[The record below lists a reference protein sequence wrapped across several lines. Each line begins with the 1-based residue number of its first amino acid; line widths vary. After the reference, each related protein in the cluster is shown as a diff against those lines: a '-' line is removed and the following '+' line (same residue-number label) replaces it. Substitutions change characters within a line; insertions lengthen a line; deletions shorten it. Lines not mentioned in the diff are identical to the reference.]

1 MIRCLAISAAGLLA
15 LFTMGPANAAD
26 VLARYSI
33 VAHDPI
39 NDKTVLLARAVVD
52 GDDAAC
58 PALSIDGAQTDMS
71 VRLNPDAAR
80 FPVTVC
86 EAVAPLGS
94 AVMLAGNDLPTV
106 AGYDA
111 GDLRVTVFGDSGCKG
126 SPRQDC
132 ATQWPF
138 AGIAEHAAATTPD
151 LVIQVGDLDYLGTP
165 RTDAQGDTSYDG
177 CIQPDGAVT
186 SLAHLSDWST
196 WRDDVFTP
204 AKPLFDA
211 APWVVARGNHAL
223 CSRGGQG
230 WFYLFDPH
238 STLLDPYHAAPRCD
252 APIVTTD
259 PYPLRVG
266 ELSMIVIDN
275 SNGCDNKD
283 WQGQAGWDYQTRLF
297 APVIDRVAQLAR
309 ELPGPVWVVTHRPFW
324 AAVRFED
331 DGELFGGS
339 LAWQL
344 ALRASLGGALPDNV
358 ALVVSGHVHDFEALV
373 FDGAR
378 PPQLIAGMGGVSL
391 DKNYISR
398 PVDVEVDGLSA
409 TGWITA
415 TPDAQH
421 SFGYLDITLQD
432 AANWRGRLQAF
443 QPDGQT
449 AGVDLVTC
457 AMPVRDGVLCS
468 PP

>member
-1 MIRCLAISAAGLLA
+1 MIRCLAVSLAGLLIIFA
-15 LFTMGPANAAD
+15 TGPANAAD
-26 VLARYSI
+26 VLARYAL
-33 VAHDPI
+33 VAHDPV
-39 NDKTVLLARAVVD
+39 NDRTVLLVRAVVD
-52 GDDAAC
+52 GDGASC
-58 PALSIDGAQTDMS
+58 PALGIDGKSATMTT
-71 VRLNPDAAR
+71 RLNPDTAR

-86 EAVAPLGS
+86 EAVAPLS
-94 AVMLAGNDLPTV
+94 STVRLAGDDVPTM
-106 AGYDA
+106 AGYDG
-111 GDLRVTVFGDSGCKG
+111 GDLRLTVFGDSGCRG

-132 ATQWPF
+132 ATVWPF
-138 AGIAEHAAATTPD
+138 TGIAEHAAATTPD
-151 LVIQVGDLDYLGTP
+151 LVIQVGDLDYLGSP
-165 RTDAQGDTSYDG
+165 RTNAEGDTSYDG
-177 CIQPDGAVT
+177 CMQPDGGVT
-186 SLAHLSDWST
+186 SLANLSDWST
-196 WRDDVFTP
+196 WRDDVFTL

-238 STLLDPYHAAPRCD
+238 SALLDPYHAAPRCD
-252 APIVTTD
+252 APVVTTD

-266 ELSMIVIDN
+266 GLSMIVIDN
-275 SNGCDNKD
+275 SNGCDSKD
-283 WQGQAGWDYQTRLF
+283 WQGQAAWDYQTRMF
-297 APVIDRVAQLAR
+297 APTLDRVAQLAR
-309 ELPGPVWVVTHRPFW
+309 QMPGPIWLVTHRPFW
-324 AAVRFED
+324 SAMRYKD
-331 DGELFGGS
+331 DGELSAGS

-344 ALRASLGGALPDNV
+344 ALKASLGGALPDNV

-373 FDGAR
+373 FNGER
-378 PPQLIAGMGGVSL
+378 PSQLIIGNSGVAL

-421 SFGYLDITLQD
+421 GFGYLDITLQD
-432 AANWRGRLQAF
+432 AANWRGRLPAF
-443 QPDGQT
+443 QPDGQA